1 MAEIPEGIVLARN
14 RDLKGPGFGIRWR
27 RAVVGLV
34 TLFVLLGLLN
44 VFGQRPSTTHAAT
57 SAASLELYAPSRL
70 RSGLLYEARFTIR
83 AFRDLDHARLSLS
96 PGWNEGMQLNTIEP
110 SPVDETSEDGRLVF
124 SLGKIPAGHLYRLF
138 LQFQTNPTNVGRRP
152 ANVVLLDGSRPL
164 IAVHRTVTIFP

>member
-1 MAEIPEGIVLARN
+1 MADIPEGIVLERN
-14 RDLKGPGFGIRWR
+14 RDLEGPGFGIRWR
-27 RAVVGLV
+27 RVVIGLV

-57 SAASLELYAPSRL
+57 STASLELYAPARL

-96 PGWNEGMQLNTIEP
+96 PGWSEGMQMNTIEP
-110 SPVDETSEDGRLVF
+110 GPVDETSDNGRLVL

-138 LQFQTNPTNVGRRP
+138 MQFQTNPTNVGRRS
-152 ANVVLLDGSRPL
+152 ATVVLLDGTTPL
-164 IAVHRTVTIFP
+164 IAINRTVTIFP

>member
-1 MAEIPEGIVLARN
+1 
-14 RDLKGPGFGIRWR
+14 
-27 RAVVGLV
+27 
-34 TLFVLLGLLN
+34 
-44 VFGQRPSTTHAAT
+44 
-57 SAASLELYAPSRL
+57 
-70 RSGLLYEARFTIR
+70 
-83 AFRDLDHARLSLS
+83 
-96 PGWNEGMQLNTIEP
+96 MQLNTIEP